1 MKINTNISLVLLVL
15 LITLLTQC
23 SKDSNGVTASFSIT
37 SLSPQSG
44 APGTS
49 VTITGKGFSSTAL
62 DNKVFFNGKEATV
75 TSGSTTQLLAQV
87 PTTATTGAVSVQT
100 GTSTTT
106 GPVFTVTE
114 LKPTK
119 TYYIKFKANGIVKV
133 FETGNPGYQ
142 SCGSCACSYL
152 PPASDTDANVSIC
165 QANSNLI
172 TAASIESWN
181 GKKILWSGTTFPYS
195 NFSFKENAVTYGS
208 YNVADQ
214 TGSELNVTKV
224 ESDGLF
230 VTKKMYKVTG
240 TFKCKVAKSDGSS
253 VTTITEG
260 EFVVRY
266 SED

>member
-1 MKINTNISLVLLVL
+1 MKTTTNISLLLLVL
-15 LITLLTQC
+15 ILFAQC
-23 SKDSNGVTASFSIT
+23 SEKNNDVTGSFGIT
-37 SLSPQSG
+37 AISPQSG
-44 APGTS
+44 SLGTS
-49 VTITGKGFSSTAL
+49 VTITGKGFASKAS
-62 DNKVFFNGKEATV
+62 DNKVFFNRIEATII
-75 TSGSTTQLLAQV
+75 SGSTTELLVQV
-87 PTTATTGAVSVQT
+87 PTAATTGPVEVET
-100 GTSTTT
+100 GKSTTR

-114 LKPTK
+114 PKATK
-119 TYYIKFKANGIVKV
+119 TYYIKFKANGIVKI

-152 PPASDTDANVSIC
+152 PPASSTGANVSIC
-165 QANSNLI
+165 QDNSNLI

-195 NFSFKENAVTYGS
+195 SFSFDENGVTYGS
-208 YNVADQ
+208 FNVADQ
-214 TGSELNVTKV
+214 TSSELNVTKV

-253 VTTITEG
+253 ITTITEG